1 MTAQHSPT
9 SWRIEHF
16 SNFTQRLRLP
26 PPPPPLLLLVATAV
40 VVVVVGTDGTMTVV
54 PRLLYHR

>member
-9 SWRIEHF
+9 SRRIEHF
-16 SNFTQRLRLP
+16 SDLTQRLRLP
-26 PPPPPLLLLVATAV
+26 PPLLLLVAAAV